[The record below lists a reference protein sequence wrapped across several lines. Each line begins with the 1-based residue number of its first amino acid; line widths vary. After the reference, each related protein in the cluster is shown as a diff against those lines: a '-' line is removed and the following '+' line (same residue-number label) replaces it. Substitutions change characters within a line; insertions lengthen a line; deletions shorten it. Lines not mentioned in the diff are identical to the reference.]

1 MTSESIR
8 SNKHGYLIDIMIR
21 SWMHW
26 STSQENRM
34 RPVTKFTQSH
44 NGEGEQSRALA
55 VVENTYLLAAIKEY
69 ALIVLK

>member
-1 MTSESIR
+1 
-8 SNKHGYLIDIMIR
+8 
-21 SWMHW
+21 
-26 STSQENRM
+26 M

>member
-1 MTSESIR
+1 
-8 SNKHGYLIDIMIR
+8 
-21 SWMHW
+21 MHW

-55 VVENTYLLAAIKEY
+55 VVEKERRPSPNNICHTYLLATIKEY
-69 ALIVLK
+69 AASEV